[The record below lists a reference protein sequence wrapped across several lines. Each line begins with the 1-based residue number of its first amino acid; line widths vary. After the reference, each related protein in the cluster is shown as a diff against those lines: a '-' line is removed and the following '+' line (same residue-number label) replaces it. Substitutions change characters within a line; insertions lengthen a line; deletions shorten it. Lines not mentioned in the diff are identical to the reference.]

1 MAIVRSVS
9 IHDDVKILGH
19 VFHGLDDIKSHVEM
33 SLYDE
38 HFSCGDPQS
47 CEPKSECMVHVGELW
62 QRYPCFD
69 SEDYMYENRSY
80 QNYIFRFHK
89 ITKFNMRM
97 LAYLPGWYNC
107 KRVSWLLPWWYLPM
121 VYYEGDGD
129 TMLVATSLPGLIRD
143 LI

>member
-1 MAIVRSVS
+1 
-9 IHDDVKILGH
+9 
-19 VFHGLDDIKSHVEM
+19 
-33 SLYDE
+33 
-38 HFSCGDPQS
+38 
-47 CEPKSECMVHVGELW
+47 
-62 QRYPCFD
+62 
-69 SEDYMYENRSY
+69 
-80 QNYIFRFHK
+80 
-89 ITKFNMRM
+89 M